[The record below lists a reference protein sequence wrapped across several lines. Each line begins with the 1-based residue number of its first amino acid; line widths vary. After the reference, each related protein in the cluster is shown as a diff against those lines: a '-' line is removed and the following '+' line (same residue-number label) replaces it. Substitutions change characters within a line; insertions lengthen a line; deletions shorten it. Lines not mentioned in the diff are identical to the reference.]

1 MIWFSKLNIE
11 RLLALLHKITGW
23 TILGYLIVHVIF
35 VNRLAHGEL
44 TEPEIFKYFLVLIGS
59 VVVFHAMNGIRIILI
74 ETGHLIPKHHME
86 EPWIYYKPH
95 RIYIWSMIIVTIL
108 SFFIGLYMV
117 IR

>member
-1 MIWFSKLNIE
+1 MIWLSRLNIE

-23 TILGYLIVHVIF
+23 TILGYLIAHVIF

-44 TEPEIFKYFLVLIGS
+44 IEPEIFKYFLAVFGS
-59 VVVFHAMNGIRIILI
+59 IVVFHAMNGIRIILV
-74 ETGHLIPKHHME
+74 ETGHLIPKRHLE

-95 RIYIWSMIIVTIL
+95 RIYVWSMMIITITSL
-108 SFFIGLYMV
+108 FIGLYLV